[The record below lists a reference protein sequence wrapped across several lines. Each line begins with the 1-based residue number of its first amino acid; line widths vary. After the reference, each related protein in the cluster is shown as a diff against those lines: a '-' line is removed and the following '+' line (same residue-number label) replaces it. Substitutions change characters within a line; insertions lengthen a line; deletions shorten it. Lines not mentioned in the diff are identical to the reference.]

1 MSGYL
6 LDTNVVSELRR
17 PRPERRVVAFIS
29 AVPSHELFLSVVT
42 IAELRYGI
50 ESLAESE
57 QRSLI
62 ATWLD
67 QRVRP
72 LFADRIIALD
82 ESILVRWRMLQETG
96 HRRGQ
101 SFSTPD
107 MLIAAT
113 AVERSLTVVSRDTR
127 PFERSG
133 VPVLNPWS
141 D

>member
-17 PRPERRVVAFIS
+17 PRPERRVVAFVGDTP
-29 AVPSHELFLSVVT
+29 AGELFLSVVT
-42 IAELRYGI
+42 IAELRFGI
-50 ESLAESE
+50 EILTESE

-62 ATWLD
+62 TTWLD
-67 QRVRP
+67 QRIRP

-82 ESILVRWRMLQETG
+82 ESILDRWRMLQEAG
-96 HRRGQ
+96 HKRGQ

-113 AVERSLTVVSRDTR
+113 AIERGLTVVSRDVR
-127 PFERSG
+127 PFERTG